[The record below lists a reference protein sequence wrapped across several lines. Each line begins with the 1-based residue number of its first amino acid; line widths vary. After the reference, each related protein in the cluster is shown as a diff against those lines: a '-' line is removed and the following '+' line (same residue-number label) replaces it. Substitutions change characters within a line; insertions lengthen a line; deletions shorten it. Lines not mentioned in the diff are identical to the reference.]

1 MTSEVSQ
8 IIRRCECDQLTAK
21 AFSSFRGVC
30 VYPRVCA
37 CGEGVRSRFWELQ
50 TVELNAN
57 PLIKE
62 TVCGYLGKKCLGM
75 HGGVGWGWGTVH
87 RNKAHC

>member
-1 MTSEVSQ
+1 MC
-8 IIRRCECDQLTAK
+8 IR
-21 AFSSFRGVC
+21 VC
-30 VYPRVCA
+30 VPV
-37 CGEGVRSRFWELQ
+37 EMGVRSRFWELQ

-75 HGGVGWGWGTVH
+75 RWGGGGVGYGAQKQGPITEDISPF
-87 RNKAHC
+87 